1 MKKGKK
7 ALVATALFVAA
18 MNLNGCVYGAPP
30 EHDVDSNNRNQ
41 TADVQMED
49 DASQN
54 GVSQDD
60 ASQDDADASK

>member
-30 EHDVDSNNRNQ
+30 EHDDVDSNNRNQ

-49 DASQN
+49 DASQD
-54 GVSQDD
+54 G